1 MNKTLE
7 KFAWYVNFGFTFVF
21 TMLVVL
27 PLVISS
33 LILIIL
39 SPLLAFFGANCC
51 KLEYTTPESWWKLYK
66 RNIIM
71 LCTDEL
77 PIVRWYKG

>member
-1 MNKTLE
+1 MNKTL
-7 KFAWYVNFGFTFVF
+7 KKIVWYINFGFTFILTVP
-21 TMLVVL
+21 VVL
-27 PLVISS
+27 PLIISS

-39 SPLLAFFGANCC
+39 SPLFAFFGANCC
-51 KLEYTTPESWWKLYK
+51 ILEYTTLENWWKLYK